1 MTDDDQRRDRQTQ
14 TQPTPEAPQ
23 PERLPTPNAQPLERG
38 AAGGGALTGETGV
51 LSPESE
57 PAPFDPA
64 ERSEIEGRR
73 GDRG

>member
-1 MTDDDQRRDRQTQ
+1 MTDDDQR
-14 TQPTPEAPQ
+14 
-23 PERLPTPNAQPLERG
+23 PERLPTPNAEPLERG
-38 AAGGGALTGETGV
+38 DASGGALTGETGV

-73 GDRG
+73 GDRD